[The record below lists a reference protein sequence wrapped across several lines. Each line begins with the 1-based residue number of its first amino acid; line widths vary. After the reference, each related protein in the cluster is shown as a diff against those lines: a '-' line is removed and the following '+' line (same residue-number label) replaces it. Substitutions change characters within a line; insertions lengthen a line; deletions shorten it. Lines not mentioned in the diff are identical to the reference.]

1 MILNNY
7 WAIKGYTLNNGPV
20 ASSSY
25 ATVDI
30 GLKDLSGNTAGF
42 PYQVNGSNTS
52 YIFPNW
58 IALYNASAKV
68 GTGTA
73 QPDADDYDIDID
85 CTSSFSNFTVTVN
98 ANAGDGELTTVAT
111 ISGINTS
118 GSDVTISEV
127 LIYRELY
134 NPTIPMPSNQ
144 PKIAIVHEKLS
155 SPIAVPNGS
164 GFSLI
169 LSWKEK

>member
-7 WAIKGYTLNNGPV
+7 WAIKGFTQQNAPT

-25 ATVDI
+25 ATTDI
-30 GLKDLSGNTAGF
+30 GLKDLSGNAAGF
-42 PYQVNGSNTS
+42 PNQVNGSNTS
-52 YIFPNW
+52 AIAPNW

-73 QPDADDYDIDID
+73 QPAADDYDIDID
-85 CTSSFSNFTVTVN
+85 ATDDFTNYTVTINSN
-98 ANAGDGELTTVAT
+98 ANNGELTTVVT

-134 NPTIPMPSNQ
+134 NPQLSQQ

-155 SPIAVPNGS
+155 SPITVPNGS

-169 LSWKEK
+169 ISWKEK